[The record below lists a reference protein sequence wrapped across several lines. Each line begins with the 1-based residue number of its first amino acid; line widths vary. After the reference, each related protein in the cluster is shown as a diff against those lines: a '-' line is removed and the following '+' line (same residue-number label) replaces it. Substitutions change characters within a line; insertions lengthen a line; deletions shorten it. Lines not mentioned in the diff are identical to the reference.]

1 MFLNLNKIH
10 LQTSLT
16 LKNWQMLKKIRQSR
30 LNTLTWLLDQQHQKE
45 VIIEFLPHISVKK
58 KEVET
63 ETLLLNIS
71 LVIVQKTH
79 LMSFYHSQRN
89 SIKWLSETSRIIQ
102 GLTST
107 TSSMQRPKLSAID
120 KWATGRIMWS
130 ITSFLQ
136 SDTNSQVHLHPT
148 KNVSNFSHL
157 NPNLTLYPGPK
168 QVSTHLGP
176 IPYSTCARRPRLR
189 AIFRRNH
196 TLIYNLMKKLHLI
209 ITILWASKYL
219 LKAKYNPKERAK
231 KVTQQDKKHCQE
243 KPMVKPM
250 HILTQR
256 SMLQRKRAIRD
267 TL

>member
-1 MFLNLNKIH
+1 
-10 LQTSLT
+10 
-16 LKNWQMLKKIRQSR
+16 MLKKIRQSR

-45 VIIEFLPHISVKK
+45 VIIEILPHVSVKK
-58 KEVET
+58 KEAET
-63 ETLLLNIS
+63 SLQNTS
-71 LVIVQKTH
+71 LVIALKTH

-107 TSSMQRPKLSAID
+107 TSSTQRQKLSAID
-120 KWATGRIMWS
+120 KWVTGRIMWS
-130 ITSFLQ
+130 TTSCLQ
-136 SDTNSQVHLHPT
+136 LDTSSQVHLRPT

-157 NPNLTLYPGPK
+157 NPNLTMYPGPK

-176 IPYSTCARRPRLR
+176 ILYSTCARRPRLR
-189 AIFRRNH
+189 AFSRRNH
-196 TLIYNLMKKLHLI
+196 TLIYNLMKKLHPI
-209 ITILWASKYL
+209 IIILWASKYL
-219 LKAKYNPKERAK
+219 LKAKYNLKERAK
-231 KVTQQDKKHCQE
+231 KVTQQDKKHRQE

-250 HILTQR
+250 PILTQK